1 MTMPRSPQENQRIK
15 DERRRQIMDAALK
28 VFAEKGL
35 IATMMSDIAA
45 ASDLS
50 YGLIYHYF
58 HDKEELFITLVERAL
73 QGALRLTEEVRAR
86 PGQPWE
92 RLQILCAEM
101 VDGARATPEYFRIIV
116 RAQLGESPS
125 SAVHTLVNRYGKGIQ
140 NNIAALIREGQE
152 AGQVAAGDPNELAYL
167 LNAIV
172 QGLTLNLTTYPDI
185 SDEFPTVE
193 IVMRFLRPEP
203 PVSTEEHPHAD

>member
-1 MTMPRSPQENQRIK
+1 MPRSPQENQRIK

-35 IATMMSDIAA
+35 AAAMMSDIAG

-73 QGALRLTEEVRAR
+73 QGALRLTEEIQAR
-86 PGQPWE
+86 PGSPWE
-92 RLQILCAEM
+92 RLRMLCAEM
-101 VDGARATPEYFRIIV
+101 MEGARATPEYFRIIV

-125 SAVHTLVNRYGKGIQ
+125 SAVQAILHKYGEPFW
-140 NNIAALIREGQE
+140 NNIVALIREGQA
-152 AGQVAAGDPNELAYL
+152 AGQVVEGDARELANM
-167 LNAIV
+167 LNAII
-172 QGLTLNLTTYPDI
+172 QGLSLNLSYDYAGL
-185 SDEFPTVE
+185 EAFPSVE
-193 IVMRFLRPEP
+193 TVMRFLRPEP
-203 PVSTEEHPHAD
+203 PMSTEEHSCAD

>member
-15 DERRRQIMDAALK
+15 DARRRQILDAALK

-35 IATMMSDIAA
+35 AATMMSDIAA
-45 ASDLS
+45 ASDIS

-73 QGALRLTEEVRAR
+73 QGALRLTEDVRAR

-92 RLQILCAEM
+92 RLYLLCAEM
-101 VDGARATPEYFRIIV
+101 MEGARATPEYFRIIV

-125 SAVHTLVNRYGKGIQ
+125 SAIQAILHKYGEAFW
-140 NNIAALIREGQE
+140 NNTVTLIREGQA
-152 AGQVAAGDPNELAYL
+152 AGQVVEGDARELANI
-167 LNAIV
+167 LNAII
-172 QGLTLNLTTYPDI
+172 QGLSLNLSYDYAGL
-185 SDEFPTVE
+185 EAFPSVD